1 MRFNQTRLPALP
13 VLHISDLRRLAVLLA
28 FLALSVLPAA
38 AALGASR
45 TNLNQDW
52 QFRAD
57 PQGADESS
65 GWISAIPPDTQ
76 SVNVPHTWNI
86 GRLHDYLGV
95 AWYFRQF
102 EMPRL
107 PPGAHLELHFGA
119 TFYSARV
126 WLNGIELGSH
136 EGGFTAYSFDVTPH
150 LRRNNLLV
158 VRLDNRPGIAT
169 IPGFAERG
177 SPKARYDWWTY
188 GGIVRD
194 VWLTTSGPAW
204 IQRQSIRTEQN
215 ASGAVVHDHIFL
227 QSTLSKPT
235 AIKLV
240 ATAYGP
246 DNRAEARDSRSLL
259 LGPGVTD
266 VAISL
271 ALAAPKLWSIDHP
284 NLYRLGVEV
293 TKSNAE
299 PLDEHTDTFG
309 VRTFEI
315 RARHLLI
322 NGERVRL
329 TGLARHE
336 DSPWEGLAE
345 TRGTMQHDYD
355 DLLDLHTTLTR
366 PVHYPQNPFILDYAD
381 RHGMVLIP
389 EIPVWQFTEAQLSD
403 PRVLAL
409 AQQQMGEMIAQA
421 GNHPSIFA
429 WSVANESATG
439 TPGGIAYFRAM
450 RDFLHRLD
458 PGRFVSFADDTF
470 PKLERAEQ
478 SAANEADFLM
488 MNQYFGTWHGPSA
501 ALGQAL
507 DKVDRLFPGKMVII
521 SEFGYPGFYAK
532 DPLRADP
539 LRIQTLSEQ
548 MPILAARD
556 WIAGAIQWCY
566 QDYKSPRNLW
576 PGQSEGYVDHGVVD
590 ENRQRKPSYEVW
602 KQLSAA
608 VKLDVRWSGPAA
620 ALPARFSAT
629 VTPNSQHDLPYRP
642 LSNYQLGWV
651 VQDEEG
657 NVIAHGQRHFDML
670 TEAISMDEA
679 LPTTGPAAAAPTG
692 TAPNTS
698 GHPFRRLVVT
708 LLAPSGFVAAERTL
722 EWTPQ
727 H

>member
-1 MRFNQTRLPALP
+1 MRFNQTKTVGVVP
-13 VLHISDLRRLAVLLA
+13 HIRSPRRLAVLLA
-28 FLALSVLPAA
+28 LLALSALPGSP
-38 AALGASR
+38 ALGSSR
-45 TNLNQDW
+45 TDLDQDW

-57 PQGADESS
+57 PEGSGETS
-65 GWISAIPPDTQ
+65 GWISGVPTGAQ
-76 SVNVPHTWNI
+76 SVSLPHTWNI
-86 GRLHDYLGV
+86 GRLHDYFGA

-102 EMPRL
+102 ELPSP
-107 PPGAHLELHFGA
+107 PPGSHLELHFGA
-119 TFYSARV
+119 TFYRARV
-126 WLNGIELGSH
+126 WLNGVELGSH
-136 EGGFTAYSFDVTPH
+136 EGGFTEYSFDVTAH

-158 VRLDNRPGIAT
+158 VRLDNRPGVAT

-204 IQRQSIRTEQN
+204 VQRQSIRTEQN
-215 ASGAVVHDHIFL
+215 AGGAVVHDHVFL
-227 QSTLSKPT
+227 QSTFSKPT
-235 AIKLV
+235 AIKLL

-246 DNRAEARDSRSLL
+246 DNRAEASDSRLL
-259 LGPGVTD
+259 TLGSGATD
-266 VAISL
+266 VTMSL
-271 ALAAPKLWSIDHP
+271 ALPEAKLWGIDHP
-284 NLYRLGVEV
+284 NVYRLRLEIV
-293 TKSNAE
+293 KSNGE
-299 PLDEHTDTFG
+299 SLDEHTDTFG

-315 RARHLLI
+315 RDRHLLI

-329 TGLARHE
+329 TGIARHE

-355 DLLDLHTTLTR
+355 ELLDLHTTLTR

-450 RDFLHRLD
+450 RDFIRRID

-488 MNQYFGTWHGPSA
+488 MNQYFGTWHGPTA
-501 ALGQAL
+501 ELGPAL
-507 DKVDRLFPGKMVII
+507 DKVDHLFPGKMVII

-532 DPLRADP
+532 DPRRSDP
-539 LRIQTLSEQ
+539 NRIQTLTEQ
-548 MPILAARD
+548 LPILAARD

-576 PGQSEGYVDHGVVD
+576 PGQSEGYVDHGIVD
-590 ENRQRKPSYEVW
+590 ENRQRKPSYEIW
-602 KQLSAA
+602 KTLNAA
-608 VKLDVRWSGPAA
+608 VKLEAKWLGPAA
-620 ALPARFSAT
+620 AVPVRFGAT
-629 VTPNSQHDLPYRP
+629 VIPNSLHDLPYRP
-642 LSNYQLGWV
+642 LSNYELSWILR
-651 VQDEEG
+651 DEQG
-657 NVIAHGQRHFDML
+657 NPIARGHRHFDEL
-670 TEAISMDEA
+670 TEPISLDEA
-679 LPTTGPAAAAPTG
+679 LPAGSAPAGTTPTDSAPTAMGPA
-692 TAPNTS
+692 
-698 GHPFRRLVVT
+698 FRRLVVT
-708 LLAPSGFVAAERTL
+708 LQAPSGFIAAERTL
-722 EWTPQ
+722 EWTQQ

>member
-1 MRFNQTRLPALP
+1 MRFNQTKAVGP
-13 VLHISDLRRLAVLLA
+13 VLHVSDLRRLAALFA
-28 FLALSVLPAA
+28 FLMLSALPAA
-38 AALGASR
+38 AALASNH
-45 TNLNQDW
+45 TDLDQDW

-57 PQGADESS
+57 PQESGEAS
-65 GWISAIPPDTQ
+65 GWIAAVPADTQ
-76 SVNVPHTWNI
+76 SVSLPHTWNI

-95 AWYFRQF
+95 AWYFRRFDTQR
-102 EMPRL
+102 PSA
-107 PPGAHLELHFGA
+107 GAHLELHFGA

-126 WLNGIELGSH
+126 WLNGVELGSH
-136 EGGFTAYSFDVTPH
+136 EGGFTAYSLDITPH
-150 LRRNNLLV
+150 LRPNNLLV
-158 VRLDNRPGIAT
+158 VRLDNRPGVAT

-204 IQRQSIRTEQN
+204 VQRQSIRTQQGT
-215 ASGAVVHDHIFL
+215 SGAVVHDHVFL
-227 QSTLSKPT
+227 QSTFAKPT
-235 AIKLV
+235 AIRLL

-246 DNRAEARDSRSLL
+246 DGRAESSDSRSLT
-259 LGPGVTD
+259 LGSGATD
-266 VAISL
+266 VAMSL
-271 ALAAPKLWSIDHP
+271 ALPEPKLWGIDHP
-284 NLYRLGVEV
+284 NIYRLRLEV
-293 TKSNAE
+293 VKANGE
-299 PLDEHTDTFG
+299 PVDEHTDTFG

-315 RARHLLI
+315 RDRHLLI
-322 NGERVRL
+322 NGERTRL
-329 TGLARHE
+329 TGIARHE

-381 RHGMVLIP
+381 RHGMLLIP

-403 PRVLAL
+403 PKILAL

-450 RDFLHRLD
+450 RDFIHRID
-458 PGRFVSFADDTF
+458 PGRWVSFADDTF
-470 PKLERAEQ
+470 PKLERAGQ

-488 MNQYFGTWHGPSA
+488 MNQYFGTWHGPAA
-501 ALGQAL
+501 ALAAAL
-507 DKVDRLFPGKMVII
+507 DKVERLFPGKMVII

-539 LRIQTLSEQ
+539 NRIQTLEEQ
-548 MPILAARD
+548 MPVLAARD

-602 KQLSAA
+602 KQLNA
-608 VKLDVRWSGPAA
+608 VAKLEARWVAPAG
-620 ALPARFSAT
+620 ALPTKFSVT

-642 LSNYQLGWV
+642 LSDYELNWIL
-651 VQDEEG
+651 QDEQG
-657 NVIAHGQRHFDML
+657 HTIARGQRHFDKL
-670 TEAISMDEA
+670 TEAISVDGA
-679 LPTTGPAAAAPTG
+679 LPTDISH
-692 TAPNTS
+692 NY
-698 GHPFRRLVVT
+698 RRLVVT
-708 LLAPSGFVAAERTL
+708 LLAPSGFITAERTL